1 MKDLKEQLKEC
12 DEFKDTIMEDIE
24 SLLKKKKVKF
34 TELSKYELVI
44 NKKSKSDIEKIVNGA
59 ALSLKPS
66 IFDILIKITESN
78 KNTYIRQKYN

>member
-44 NKKSKSDIEKIVNGA
+44 KKKSKSDIEKIVNGA